1 MDAKTPKTVE
11 QAALWGWAFDPNAT
25 ELAQKLSDRYAEIV
39 KREDFVIT
47 SSYDPADY
55 NCRTYRGFA
64 PEDFSNGDIA
74 IRCDSGNCCFG
85 ARVERIGTSFKCRI
99 NTD

>member
-1 MDAKTPKTVE
+1 MSTVQKTVE
-11 QAALWGWAFDPNAT
+11 QAALWGWAFDPHWEQFSKAIG
-25 ELAQKLSDRYAEIV
+25 DRYAELA

-47 SSYDPADY
+47 SSFDKNDY

-64 PEDFSNGDIA
+64 PDDFSNGDIA

-85 ARVERIGTSFKCRI
+85 ARVERVGSTFKCVI
-99 NTD
+99 STD